1 MLTFSMLWILLVNN
15 KYVYNFFILML
26 GTIIY
31 QNVISINYVM
41 STKLLFNSYTSYDN
55 LTISILIIGSLIT
68 VWLISLYG
76 NTVFYSK
83 LDNEFLAL
91 IFLLIIAMGSLSS
104 INSYLTLFVA
114 IELQSLVLYIL
125 LAININN
132 LKLNVVPNLLSKVSL
147 SYLINA
153 ATATALLIF
162 GFSTNS
168 NILVLISIIWKLGVM
183 PVHAWSLPILDNQH
197 NVIVSI
203 YLTITKYGSLLAIGL
218 IASQSNQLIQV
229 LTFIGLINLTLG
241 NILGLLQFRYQRI
254 IVFSSLIQIGYMLL
268 VLSNLSSLGLGYFE
282 LYSFFTIILLI
293 LWIVPTFN
301 KFNSSSLLPSVQLW
315 TLVLTLYTVAGLPF
329 FPLFWTKLD
338 ILLAIQSESL
348 IIALLST
355 LLSSFIYIR
364 LIKYMSF
371 FSFKSLII

>member
-1 MLTFSMLWILLVNN
+1 MLS
-15 KYVYNFFILML
+15 
-26 GTIIY
+26 TIIY
-31 QNVISINYVM
+31 QNVVSINYIM
-41 STKLLFNSYTSYDN
+41 SSKLLFNSYTSYDN
-55 LTISILIIGSLIT
+55 LTISILIIGGLIA

-76 NTVFYSK
+76 ETVSYSK

-125 LAININN
+125 LAVNIKNI
-132 LKLNVVPNLLSKVSL
+132 KTNVAPNLLSKVSL

-162 GFSTNS
+162 GFSTN
-168 NILVLISIIWKLGVM
+168 NNLLVLISIIWKLGVM

-197 NVIVSI
+197 NIIVSI
-203 YLTITKYGSLLAIGL
+203 YLTITKYGSLLAVGL
-218 IASQSNQLIQV
+218 IASQSNILIQM
-229 LTFIGLINLTLG
+229 LTIIGLINLTIG
-241 NILGLLQFRYQRI
+241 NILGLLQVRYQRI

-268 VLSNLSSLGLGYFE
+268 VLGNLSSLGLGYFE

-293 LWIVPTFN
+293 LWIVPTYYA
-301 KFNSSSLLPSVQLW
+301 NSLVPSIQLW

-348 IIALLST
+348 AIALFST

-371 FSFKSLII
+371 FSLN